1 MSLRAEIHKKLGAF
15 SLDILLETQG
25 GVLGLL
31 GASGCGKNEADRAG
45 KTTSFFFHF

>member
-15 SLDILLETQG
+15 SLDISLETQG

-31 GASGCGKNEADRAG
+31 GASSAAIVAIAVTQKRRKED
-45 KTTSFFFHF
+45 TE